1 MESMVGRREEMRR
14 SLLFVIFAVSAP
26 AIPAASIGFTIVGI
40 ASDQLGVAT
49 ITDPNLVNAWGLIS
63 SPTSPWWIGD
73 NGTGTSVL
81 YNGATQTK
89 IGLVVTIPGDGTVTG
104 VAFNG
109 NAAAFNGDN
118 FLFASEDGTVSGWRG
133 SLGTAAQTLQAGSAD
148 NVYKGITDALVGGD
162 TYAYLA
168 NFRTGNVDV
177 LAGSAGA
184 PALTG
189 TFTDPT
195 LPAGYAPFNV
205 MRLGGAIYV
214 TYAVQ
219 DGTKHDEVAA
229 PGNGIVDAYDLNGN
243 LISRLVTGGQLN
255 APWGLALAPAN
266 FPGFGGDLL
275 VGNFGDGTIN
285 AYDPLSGAY
294 QGTLEDP
301 NGNPLFIDGLWG
313 LQFGNG
319 ASAGPSN
326 QLFFTAGPDGE
337 AHGLFGTLDAVPEPA
352 TWLLSGAALALLWRR
367 RGNATAPRA

>member
-1 MESMVGRREEMRR
+1 
-14 SLLFVIFAVSAP
+14 
-26 AIPAASIGFTIVGI
+26 
-40 ASDQLGVAT
+40 
-49 ITDPNLVNAWGLIS
+49 LIS

-367 RGNATAPRA
+367 RGNATAPMA